1 MRILELVE
9 RLRDND
15 TAGIVLIAVDLPFQ
29 LHNQSNG
36 KLGEE
41 VALDGDV
48 PVCLER
54 PFIPGRSLHQAH
66 YGVAE
71 HSRPFTGLGNA
82 DPLMIPGGDHIVV
95 ILHVVGELVELLLL
109 VLSFAPQTKEYLGEY
124 GPQQAFDC
132 RLSVEVYGLTRSLA
146 LEHAAEN
153 LGDALNRRV
162 EIRLP
167 RVCESRGPP
176 GAGEV
181 HRDFRRPVHSDHAGR
196 RGITHPPDRGEE
208 LRKSGNGFTRFADD
222 AEYIHRTLHYS
233 LDGFRVV
240 DSIYEALFPVVD
252 VRVFA
257 AECAVYSPEIT
268 VLRDVGACLEPA
280 SAV

>member
-15 TAGIVLIAVDLPFQ
+15 TASIVLIAFELPFQ
-29 LHNQSNG
+29 LPNQSNG
-36 KLGEE
+36 NFREE
-41 VALDGDV
+41 VTLDRDV

-54 PFIPGRSLHQAH
+54 SLIPSRSLHQSH

-109 VLSFAPQTKEYLGEY
+109 VLDSAQQVKEYLGED
-124 GPQQAFDC
+124 GPQQAFDR
-132 RLSVEVYGLTRSLA
+132 RLPVEVYGLTRSLA

-181 HRDFRRPVHSDHAGR
+181 HRDFRRPMHSDHAGR

-208 LRKSGNGFTRFADD
+208 LRESGNGFTRFTDD
-222 AEYIHRTLHYS
+222 AEYIYRTLRYS
-233 LDGFRVV
+233 L
-240 DSIYEALFPVVD
+240 
-252 VRVFA
+252 
-257 AECAVYSPEIT
+257 
-268 VLRDVGACLEPA
+268 
-280 SAV
+280 